1 MTTSA
6 LFQGL
11 ILGLGMIIP
20 IGAQNSY
27 ILSQGIKRNHHFLA
41 ATICMLC
48 DVLLIGLGI
57 FGGGKLIASSEWL
70 MLLIGWGGVT
80 FLVVYAVLSF
90 KSVWRNQYLVTTH
103 IAAAKS
109 RKTIIGTTFAVT
121 LLNPHVYLDTVMI
134 LGSVGGTFDGNE
146 KWAFAIGTM
155 LASILWFYT
164 IAFGAAKLA
173 PWLGTPKVQRVID
186 ALVGTIMLFI
196 AYSVFNTLSI
206 IPIIE

>member
-70 MLLIGWGGVT
+70 MLLIGWGGVS
-80 FLVVYAVLSF
+80 FLVVYAAISF
-90 KSVWRNQYLVTTH
+90 KSVWINQYSVATH
-103 IAAAKS
+103 ITATTS
-109 RKTIIGTTFAVT
+109 RKKIIGTTFAVT

-173 PWLGTPKVQRVID
+173 PWLGTPNVQRLID
-186 ALVGTIMLFI
+186 SLVGVIMLI
-196 AYSVFNTLSI
+196 VAYSLLTTLI
-206 IPIIE
+206 

>member
-1 MTTSA
+1 MATSA

-57 FGGGKLIASSEWL
+57 FGGGKLIASSDWL
-70 MLLIGWGGVT
+70 MLIIGWGGVS
-80 FLVVYAVLSF
+80 FLVVYAMMSF
-90 KSVWRNQYLVTTH
+90 KNVITNQYTITSHV
-103 IAAAKS
+103 AAANS
-109 RKTIIGTTFAVT
+109 RKKIIGTTFAVT

-134 LGSVGGTFDGNE
+134 LGSVGGTFEGNE
-146 KWAFAIGTM
+146 KWAFAMGTM

-173 PWLGTPKVQRVID
+173 PWLGTPNVQRLID
-186 ALVGTIMLFI
+186 SLVGTIMLI
-196 AYSVFNTLSI
+196 VAYSLLTTLL
-206 IPIIE
+206 

>member
-1 MTTSA
+1 MATSA

-80 FLVVYAVLSF
+80 FLVVYAVMSF
-90 KSVWRNQYLVTTH
+90 KNVWRNQYQVATH
-103 IAAAKS
+103 IAAANS
-109 RKTIIGTTFAVT
+109 RKKIIGTTFAVT

-134 LGSVGGTFDGNE
+134 LGSVGGKFQGNE
-146 KWAFAIGTM
+146 RIAFAVGTM
-155 LASILWFYT
+155 LASIIWFYSL
-164 IAFGAAKLA
+164 AGAAAKMS
-173 PWLGTPKVQRVID
+173 PWLSQAKVKRTID
-186 ALVGTIMLFI
+186 IVVGLIMCAIALSLF
-196 AYSVFNTLSI
+196 NNL
-206 IPIIE
+206 

>member
-1 MTTSA
+1 MATSA

-80 FLVVYAVLSF
+80 FLVVYAVMSF
-90 KSVWRNQYLVTTH
+90 KNVWRNQYQVATH
-103 IAAAKS
+103 IAAANS
-109 RKTIIGTTFAVT
+109 RKKIIGTTFAVT

-146 KWAFAIGTM
+146 KWAYWHRFCGF
-155 LASILWFYT
+155 IL
-164 IAFGAAKLA
+164 LH
-173 PWLGTPKVQRVID
+173 
-186 ALVGTIMLFI
+186 LVPLNLHPG
-196 AYSVFNTLSI
+196 
-206 IPIIE
+206 